1 MYSSALIT
9 HTCAFR
15 FGSRD
20 CLRISFSDIF
30 FRYIMAPPI
39 PLLAGAV
46 IHFAVNTVKA
56 LFKFILEEVFTRLY
70 ISTTIVM

>member
-1 MYSSALIT
+1 MYSSAFIM

-20 CLRISFSDIF
+20 YLRISFSDIS

-56 LFKFILEEVFTRLY
+56 PLKFILEEIFTRFY
-70 ISTTIVM
+70 ISITIVM